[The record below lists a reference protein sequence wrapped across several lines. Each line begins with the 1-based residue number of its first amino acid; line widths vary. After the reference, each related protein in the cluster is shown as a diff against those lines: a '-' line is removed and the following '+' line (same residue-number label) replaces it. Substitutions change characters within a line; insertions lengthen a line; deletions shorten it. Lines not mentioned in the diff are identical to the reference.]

1 MAEQARQDK
10 QYQQT
15 LARADQ
21 SFTGKLYPKAKTD
34 YEAALAMRPGE
45 SYPETRIASIDSI
58 PGAIAAAKALDD
70 QYRAAIVKADQL
82 LAAKT
87 YDQARVEYVKAG
99 NLKPEEEY
107 PRTRIGEIDR
117 MLADAAA
124 RKALDDQYAGLIA
137 KADQQ
142 MADKQYE
149 TARATYQEASGLK
162 PSEAYPKTKI
172 TAIDKLL
179 EEIALQKRLNEQ
191 YTAAI
196 RKGDSLFGAK
206 LFEQAKA
213 EFVTASNLKP
223 TETYPKTK
231 ISEVDGFI
239 AAATK
244 SKELDNRYRSAVQN
258 ADKLFAEKQYDLAVT
273 AYQEAGKIKP
283 AEQYPQDQLKAISA
297 KLKELALQKE
307 LDEKYTATINRGD
320 QNFTKSSYDQAL
332 VEYENALKLKPQ
344 EKYPADKI
352 AEINGILEEIK
363 IRENHYNTTLLTAD
377 GLLAQKKYE
386 EARTA
391 YQNALTIKPDAT
403 YPKEK
408 LLVISKALEELLGKQ
423 KLYENLLTSGDGQIL
438 DKDFIRAKE
447 TFTQAQTLF
456 PEEKYPKDRLNFI
469 TYRLDSIFRANKAL
483 YDKAVANGDRY
494 YTGFEFDKAI
504 DAFTQASE
512 LLPGE
517 NYPREMIV
525 KIRRTI
531 AENTIADVLKT
542 PVVIESGAEK
552 QFAFT
557 PVNIAARKNNFIYL
571 KLRNL
576 SGKPFNV
583 MMRYGKDKQPNGGV
597 VIRNVSGDG
606 KINERL
612 VSVKDQDLWYRA
624 DNNWISLYPQGGDVE
639 VSFIQVSR
647 AK

>member
-1 MAEQARQDK
+1 MA
-10 QYQQT
+10 
-15 LARADQ
+15 
-21 SFTGKLYPKAKTD
+21 
-34 YEAALAMRPGE
+34 
-45 SYPETRIASIDSI
+45 
-58 PGAIAAAKALDD
+58 
-70 QYRAAIVKADQL
+70 
-82 LAAKT
+82 
-87 YDQARVEYVKAG
+87 
-99 NLKPEEEY
+99 
-107 PRTRIGEIDR
+107 RT
-117 MLADAAA
+117 
-124 RKALDDQYAGLIA
+124 
-137 KADQQ
+137 
-142 MADKQYE
+142 
-149 TARATYQEASGLK
+149 TYQEASGLK
-162 PSEAYPKTKI
+162 PSESYPKTKI
-172 TAIDKLL
+172 AAIDKLL
-179 EEIALQKRLNEQ
+179 EEIAFQKRLNEQ
-191 YTAAI
+191 YTGAI
-196 RKGDSLFGAK
+196 QKGDSLFGAK
-206 LFEQAKA
+206 LFEPAKA

-231 ISEVDGFI
+231 ISEIDGFI
-239 AAATK
+239 AAANK
-244 SKELDNRYRSAVQN
+244 SKELENQYRSAVQN
-258 ADKLFAEKQYDLAVT
+258 ADKLFAEKQYDLAMA

-297 KLKELALQKE
+297 KLKELTLQKE
-307 LDEKYTATINRGD
+307 LDEKYTAAVNKGD
-320 QNFTKSSYDQAL
+320 QNFTKSSYEQAL
-332 VEYENALKLKPQ
+332 VEYESALKLKPQ

-352 AEINGILEEIK
+352 SEINGILEEIK
-363 IRENHYNTTLLTAD
+363 VRENHYNTTLLTAD

-423 KLYENLLTSGDGQIL
+423 KLYENLLTSGDGQIRE
-438 DKDFIRAKE
+438 KDFIRAKE
-447 TFTQAQTLF
+447 TFSQAQTLF
-456 PEEKYPKDRLNFI
+456 PEEKYPRDRLNFI

-552 QFAFT
+552 QFSFS

-597 VIRNVSGDG
+597 VVRNVSGDG